1 MSNAANTANQLSPA
15 ARRALDSIARNGRN
29 CVGRKVLQGGKH
41 GCLVH
46 WSPRQR
52 LYNLTGEGALVL
64 RALRTAEKAAA

>member
-1 MSNAANTANQLSPA
+1 MSNAADTANRLSPA
-15 ARRALDSIARNGRN
+15 ARKALSSIARNGRD

-64 RALRTAEKAAA
+64 RALRAVVKAAA